1 MPEGKIKAAG
11 LRVAAILLTAIIFS
25 ALPTFGIF
33 AAPIRASGGSSSAS
47 VDEATSPQ
55 IAELMALL
63 ADPKVRDTT
72 AKAALGWMIDD
83 TKAQKVGY
91 IYQEGPLGELTRVGV
106 NAALEARNMKLAAEA
121 AYKAVGRALRTALR
135 VESTGI
141 PSTKGTL

>member
-63 ADPKVRDTT
+63 ADPKVREWLEKKSTPAAAHIKSVADAETNSVSHYFAFRVGAT
-72 AKAALGWMIDD
+72 REHIAAL
-83 TKAQKVGY
+83 A
-91 IYQEGPLGELTRVGV
+91 
-106 NAALEARNMKLAAEA
+106 AALPDL
-121 AYKAVGRALRTALR
+121 
-135 VESTGI
+135 
-141 PSTKGTL
+141 PDQF